1 MDKVWFKLR
10 QTHYPPGPEKAILA
24 GNGDDSHAPLCL
36 GHCIAD
42 LKHIDFPIN
51 SGAVVAFPM
60 RMNVF
65 QSHVI
70 DFKWERTSG
79 FATSLALVAS
89 APVAA
94 ALGLGTV
101 KASVGL
107 AFKRSVS
114 KHEEYERLDTYIVQP
129 SRRYVEQCLETDE
142 LKRYIGNKADW
153 SFFLITG
160 IRVARAGKR
169 SGESTKNVVARGGP
183 DQAYAESGTLD
194 RTEKIEEGKVSDF
207 VWAIRLAKIH
217 KGFLMTDWSMGP
229 YTRRATFGQEGEQ
242 QVDVGAVVE
251 GEGLS
256 SFQVVEDDDLGEA
269 IVMDAEQ
276 WGND

>member
-169 SGESTKNVVARGGP
+169 SGETIS
-183 DQAYAESGTLD
+183 QAYAESGTLD